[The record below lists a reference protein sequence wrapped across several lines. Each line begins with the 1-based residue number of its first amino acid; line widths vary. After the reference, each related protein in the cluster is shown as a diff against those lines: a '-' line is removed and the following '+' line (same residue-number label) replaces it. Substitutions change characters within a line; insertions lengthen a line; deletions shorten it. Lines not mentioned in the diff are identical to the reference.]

1 MRITM
6 IDFFM
11 NDFINHPGLILILGG
26 IAMMFMPGNMRR
38 IVTFALPLLALAGFL
53 SYPDDLILTINA
65 FGYTLDPIRIDGL
78 SWIFTLIFIVASFLA
93 AIYSLHSSNK
103 AEQSTIAIY
112 AGSAIGAVLAGDLL
126 TLFIFWEISALSS
139 TLIVWLGGGHQSKA
153 AGMRYLLIH
162 ITSGLLLLL
171 GSILHYQQTESI
183 LFNAMTIDT
192 LSGLLIFLAFGIKCA
207 FPLLHN
213 WLQDAYPHASPVG
226 TVALSAFTTKLA
238 VYCLARAYAGTE
250 SLIWIGAIMTAF
262 PIFFAVL
269 ENDLRKVLSY
279 SLNNQLGFMVVGVGI
294 GTELALNGTA
304 AHAFSHILYKAL
316 LFMSMGAVLHR
327 VGTVKASELGGLYKS
342 MPWTTIFCIIG
353 AMSISAF
360 PLFSG
365 FVSKGIILYAV
376 AEEGHWIIWLVLLF
390 ASAGVLDHS
399 GIKVPFFSFF
409 AHDQHHKVKE
419 APLNM
424 LIAMGLTAA
433 ACILIGVFP
442 TMLYQWLP
450 HEMEFHPYTFD
461 HIITQLQLLFFAALA
476 FVVLFRNGWYPPE
489 IKSINLDFDWFYRK
503 PLNSLLG
510 VMSASFGAV
519 LNDVQN
525 FKQSSLKLIT
535 TFAYQA
541 HGPNSKIARGTSV
554 GNMVIWVAVLLSAC
568 LVFYYF

>member
-1 MRITM
+1 
-6 IDFFM
+6 
-11 NDFINHPGLILILGG
+11 
-26 IAMMFMPGNMRR
+26 
-38 IVTFALPLLALAGFL
+38 
-53 SYPDDLILTINA
+53 
-65 FGYTLDPIRIDGL
+65 
-78 SWIFTLIFIVASFLA
+78 
-93 AIYSLHSSNK
+93 
-103 AEQSTIAIY
+103 
-112 AGSAIGAVLAGDLL
+112 
-126 TLFIFWEISALSS
+126 
-139 TLIVWLGGGHQSKA
+139 
-153 AGMRYLLIH
+153 
-162 ITSGLLLLL
+162 
-171 GSILHYQQTESI
+171 
-183 LFNAMTIDT
+183 MTIDT
-192 LSGLLIFLAFGIKCA
+192 LSGMLIFLAFGIKCA
-207 FPLLHN
+207 FPLMHN

-342 MPWTTIFCIIG
+342 MPWTTVFCIIG

-365 FVSKGIILYAV
+365 FISKGIILYAV

-409 AHDQHHKVKE
+409 AHDQHHKCKE

-424 LIAMGLTAA
+424 LLAMGMTAA

-442 TMLYQWLP
+442 NVLYQWLP
-450 HEMEFHPYTFD
+450 HEMDFHPYTFD

-476 FVVLFRNGWYPPE
+476 FVVLFRNGWYPAE

-503 PLNSLLG
+503 PLNSLIGAMNTMFASLLI
-510 VMSASFGAV
+510 SA
-519 LNDVQN
+519 QQ
-525 FKQSSLKLIT
+525 FKQSSLKMIT
-535 TFAYQA
+535 AFAFQA
-541 HGPNSKIARGTSV
+541 HGPKSSIARGASV
-554 GNMVIWVAVLLSAC
+554 GNMVVWVAVLLSAC

>member
-1 MRITM
+1 M

-11 NDFINHPGLILILGG
+11 NDFINHPGIILILGG

-38 IVTFALPLLALAGFL
+38 VTTFALPLLALAGFL

-78 SWIFTLIFIVASFLA
+78 SWIFTLIFIIAAFLA
-93 AIYSLHSSNK
+93 GVYSLHNSNK

-139 TLIVWLGGGHQSKA
+139 TLIVWLGGSNQSKQ

-207 FPLLHN
+207 FPLMHN

-250 SLIWIGAIMTAF
+250 SLIWIGAIMTVF

-279 SLNNQLGFMVVGVGI
+279 SLNNQLGFMVVGIGI

-342 MPWTTIFCIIG
+342 MPWTTVFCIIG

-365 FVSKGIILYAV
+365 FISKGIILYAV

-409 AHDQHHKVKE
+409 AHDQNHKCKE

-424 LIAMGLTAA
+424 LLAMGMTAA
-433 ACILIGVFP
+433 ACIFIGVFP
-442 TMLYQWLP
+442 SVLYQWLP
-450 HEMEFHPYTFD
+450 HEMDFHPYTFD

-503 PLNSLLG
+503 PLNSLVG
-510 VMSASFGAV
+510 AMAMSFGS
-519 LNDVQN
+519 LLTGVQN
-525 FKQSSLKLIT
+525 FKQSSLKMIT
-535 TFAYQA
+535 TFALQA
-541 HGPNSKIARGTSV
+541 HGPKSSIARGASV
-554 GNMVIWVAVLLSAC
+554 GNMVVWVAVLLSAC

>member
-1 MRITM
+1 M
-6 IDFFM
+6 IDFFS
-11 NDFINHPGLILILGG
+11 NDFISHPGIILMLGG

-38 IVTFALPLLALAGFL
+38 IVTFALPILALVGFL
-53 SYPDDLILTINA
+53 SYPDDLILTVNA

-78 SWIFTLIFIVASFLA
+78 SWIFTLIFIVAAFITAL
-93 AIYSLHSSNK
+93 YSLHSSNK
-103 AEQSTIAIY
+103 TEQSTIAIY

-139 TLIVWLGGGHQSKA
+139 AVIVWAGNRNQSKQ

-171 GSILHYQQTESI
+171 GSILHYQEHQSI
-183 LFNAMTIDT
+183 LFNAMSIDS
-192 LSGLLIFLAFGIKCA
+192 LPGLLIFLAFGIKCA

-213 WLQDAYPHASPVG
+213 WLQDAYPQASPVG

-262 PIFFAVL
+262 PIFFAVI

-279 SLNNQLGFMVVGVGI
+279 SLNNQLGFMVVGIGI
-294 GTELALNGTA
+294 GTELAINGTA

-327 VGTVKASELGGLYKS
+327 VGTTKASELGGLYKS
-342 MPWTTIFCIIG
+342 MPWTTVFCIIG
-353 AMSISAF
+353 ALSISAF

-365 FVSKGIILYAV
+365 FISKGIILFAV
-376 AEEGHWIIWLVLLF
+376 AEEGHWMIWLILLF

-409 AHDQHHKVKE
+409 AHDKNHQCKE
-419 APLNM
+419 APVNM
-424 LIAMGLTAA
+424 LLAMGITAT
-433 ACILIGVFP
+433 ACIFIGIFP
-442 TMLYQWLP
+442 SVLYQWLP
-450 HEMEFHPYTFD
+450 NEMEFHPYTFD

-476 FVVLFRNGWYPPE
+476 FVVLFRNGWYPAE
-489 IKSINLDFDWFYRK
+489 IKSVNLDFDWFYRK
-503 PLNSLLG
+503 PLNSLVTVFAINFAALL
-510 VMSASFGAV
+510 ASIQG
-519 LNDVQN
+519 
-525 FKQSSLKLIT
+525 FKQNTLKMIT
-535 TFAYQA
+535 SFAYQA
-541 HGPNSKIARGTSV
+541 HGPKSSIARGTSV

>member
-1 MRITM
+1 M

-11 NDFINHPGLILILGG
+11 NDFINHPGIILILGG

-38 IVTFALPLLALAGFL
+38 ITTFALPLLALAGFL

-78 SWIFTLIFIVASFLA
+78 SWIFTLIFIIASFLA
-93 AIYSLHSSNK
+93 AVYSLHSSNK

-139 TLIVWLGGGHQSKA
+139 TVIVWLGGSNQSKQ

-183 LFNAMTIDT
+183 LFNAMTIDK

-207 FPLLHN
+207 FPLMHN

-342 MPWTTIFCIIG
+342 MPWTTVFCIIG

-365 FVSKGIILYAV
+365 FISKGIILYAV

-409 AHDQHHKVKE
+409 AHDQNHKCKE

-424 LIAMGLTAA
+424 LLAMGMTAA

-442 TMLYQWLP
+442 NVLYQWLP
-450 HEMEFHPYTFD
+450 HEMDFHPYAFD

-503 PLNSLLG
+503 PLNNLAGAMTMGFGSLLTG
-510 VMSASFGAV
+510 V
-519 LNDVQN
+519 QK
-525 FKQSSLKLIT
+525 FKQSGLKTIT
-535 TFAYQA
+535 AFALQA
-541 HGPNSKIARGTSV
+541 HGPKSSIARGASV
-554 GNMVIWVAVLLSAC
+554 GNMVVWVAVLLSAC

>member
-1 MRITM
+1 M
-6 IDFFM
+6 IDFFS
-11 NDFINHPGLILILGG
+11 NEFTHHPGLILILGG
-26 IAMMFMPGNMRR
+26 VLMVFMPGNMRR
-38 IVTFALPLLALAGFL
+38 LTTIALPSLALLGFL
-53 SYPDDLILTINA
+53 SYPKDLILTINV
-65 FGYTLDPIRIDGL
+65 FEYTLDPIRLDGL
-78 SWIFTLIFIVASFLA
+78 SWIFTLIFIIASFLTA
-93 AIYSLHSSNK
+93 LYSLHSSNRT
-103 AEQSTIAIY
+103 EQSTIAIY

-126 TLFIFWEISALSS
+126 SLFIFWEISAISS
-139 TLIVWLGGGHQSKA
+139 SIIVWVGNQCYSQQ

-162 ITSGLLLLL
+162 ISSGLLLML
-171 GSILHYQQTESI
+171 GSLLHYQQTNSL
-183 LFNAMTIDT
+183 LFNAMSIDT
-192 LSGLLIFLAFGIKCA
+192 LPGLLIFLAFGIKCA

-213 WLQDAYPHASPVG
+213 WLQDAYPQASVVG

-250 SLIWIGAIMTAF
+250 CLIWIGAIMTAF

-279 SLNNQLGFMVVGVGI
+279 SLNNQLGFMVVGVGV

-342 MPWTTIFCIIG
+342 MPWTTAFCIVG

-365 FVSKGIILYAV
+365 FISKGIILYAV
-376 AEEGHWIIWLVLLF
+376 AEEGHWLIWLVLLF

-409 AHDQHHKVKE
+409 AHDQHHQVKE

-424 LIAMGLTAA
+424 LLAMAITAA
-433 ACILIGVFP
+433 ACVLIGVFP
-442 TMLYQWLP
+442 TLLYQWLP
-450 HEMEFHPYTFD
+450 NEMNFHPYTFD

-489 IKSINLDFDWFYRK
+489 IKSVNLDFDWFYRK
-503 PLNSLLG
+503 PLKSILSTSSTMFASLLSH
-510 VMSASFGAV
+510 VH
-519 LNDVQN
+519 NY
-525 FKQSSLKLIT
+525 KQSSLKLLT
-535 TFAYQA
+535 SSVFQA
-541 HGPNSKIARGTSV
+541 HGPKSSIARGSSV
-554 GNMVIWVAVLLSAC
+554 GNMVVWVAVLLSAC
-568 LVFYYF
+568 LMFYYF

>member
-1 MRITM
+1 M
-6 IDFFM
+6 IDFFS
-11 NDFINHPGLILILGG
+11 NDFINHPGIILILGG

-38 IVTFALPLLALAGFL
+38 ITTFALPLLALAGFL

-78 SWIFTLIFIVASFLA
+78 SWIFTLIFIVAAFLA
-93 AIYSLHSSNK
+93 AVYSLHGSNK

-139 TLIVWLGGGHQSKA
+139 TIIVWLGGGNQSKQ

-162 ITSGLLLLL
+162 IASGLLLLL
-171 GSILHYQQTESI
+171 GSILHYQQTQSM

-192 LSGLLIFLAFGIKCA
+192 LSGLLIFLAFGVKCA

-342 MPWTTIFCIIG
+342 MPWTTVFCIIG

-409 AHDQHHKVKE
+409 AHDQNHKVKE
-419 APLNM
+419 APFNM
-424 LIAMGLTAA
+424 LLAMGMTAA

-442 TMLYQWLP
+442 NMLYQWLP
-450 HEMEFHPYTFD
+450 YEMDFHPYTFD

-476 FVVLFRNGWYPPE
+476 FVVLYRNGWYPPE
-489 IKSINLDFDWFYRK
+489 IRSINLDFDWFYRK
-503 PLNSLLG
+503 PLNNLVGAMSIGFGSLLVG
-510 VMSASFGAV
+510 
-519 LNDVQN
+519 VQN
-525 FKQSSLKLIT
+525 FKQGSLKLIT
-535 TFAYQA
+535 SFAFHA
-541 HGPNSKIARGTSV
+541 HGPKSSIARGASV

-568 LVFYYF
+568 LIFYYF

>member
-1 MRITM
+1 M

-11 NDFINHPGLILILGG
+11 NDFINHPGIILILGG

-38 IVTFALPLLALAGFL
+38 ITTFALPLLALAGFL

-78 SWIFTLIFIVASFLA
+78 SWIFTLIFIIASFLA
-93 AIYSLHSSNK
+93 AVYSLHSSNK

-139 TLIVWLGGGHQSKA
+139 TVIVWLGGSNQSKQ

-207 FPLLHN
+207 FPLMHN

-327 VGTVKASELGGLYKS
+327 VGTVNASELGGLYKS
-342 MPWTTIFCIIG
+342 MPWTTVFCIIG

-365 FVSKGIILYAV
+365 FISKGIILYAV

-409 AHDQHHKVKE
+409 AHDQNHKCKE

-424 LIAMGLTAA
+424 LLAMGMTAA

-442 TMLYQWLP
+442 NVLYQWLP
-450 HEMEFHPYTFD
+450 HEMDFHPYTFD

-503 PLNSLLG
+503 PLNNLVGAMTMGFGSLLTG
-510 VMSASFGAV
+510 
-519 LNDVQN
+519 VQN
-525 FKQSSLKLIT
+525 FKQSSLKTIT
-535 TFAYQA
+535 TFALQA
-541 HGPNSKIARGTSV
+541 HGPKSSIARGASV
-554 GNMVIWVAVLLSAC
+554 GNMVVWVAVLLSAC